1 MNKSQLFEKH
11 KDNPKIVKKK
21 KQIIKWKTNYWK
33 KWEYLWNRK
42 VEKETKIHFFNKIS
56 K

>member
-21 KQIIKWKTNYWK
+21 TNNQMK
-33 KWEYLWNRK
+33 NKLL
-42 VEKETKIHFFNKIS
+42 KEMRIFVK
-56 K
+56 

>member
-21 KQIIKWKTNYWK
+21 KTNNQMK
-33 KWEYLWNRK
+33 NKLL
-42 VEKETKIHFFNKIS
+42 KEMRIFVK
-56 K
+56 